1 MAPENWEGE
10 QALVQKVVKM
20 AWREVLGGGLLR
32 YFFLFHKTENLIMPA
47 FFCTEGLLS
56 GCVSTIRISFITPF
70 SSYNVSGF
78 L

>member
-1 MAPENWEGE
+1 MSSSMAPENWEGE

-47 FFCTEGLLS
+47 FFLHRRTAVWLC
-56 GCVSTIRISFITPF
+56 F
-70 SSYNVSGF
+70 YY
-78 L
+78 